1 VEAPNANRPAS
12 RAVIRDVLKKRAMF
26 VVPFV
31 VPDSTLPHFESNTVV
46 WTLLSDGHR
55 TTRRHGTQLMV
66 YVPPPAGQSQV
77 ADTRIK
83 KIVVQSN

>member
-31 VPDSTLPHFESNTVV
+31 VPDSILPHFLSNTVV
-46 WTLLSDGHR
+46 WTLLNDGRR
-55 TTRRHGTQLMV
+55 TTRRHGTRLWF
-66 YVPPPAGQSQV
+66 YVSPPAGQSQV